1 VAGQAGTQAPAGVG
15 WPPATQTSGS
25 AHSTCIC
32 VTAGEASQCYTVT
45 GTHHGG
51 GNADVQ
57 MVHTSRWVVVV
68 QVVVH
73 MLMRALPATQHHRLK
88 SMPGAPMDQTC
99 YI

>member
-1 VAGQAGTQAPAGVG
+1 MYCLSALNCKSTLSFVAIA
-15 WPPATQTSGS
+15 
-25 AHSTCIC
+25 
-32 VTAGEASQCYTVT
+32 T

-73 MLMRALPATQHHRLK
+73 MLMRALPVTHHHMFISIQHASGFQRMELENL
-88 SMPGAPMDQTC
+88 SVLTAVR
-99 YI
+99 